1 MKKFVLIVAV
11 AALALV
17 VDSQLASAG
26 RRGGCGSSRGG
37 SSHCGSS
44 CGSSCG
50 GYAGGCGSGS
60 CGYASGCASGTC
72 GYVGG
77 HSGCSTCGTGSYVI
91 SGGAGT
97 YTAASCATCAGGVCT
112 LNPSTGIGIGL
123 AQASETEATLV
134 VSLPEDA
141 TLTIDNEPT
150 TSTSANR
157 VFVSP
162 TLESGKEYQY
172 TLKAQVVREGK
183 TQTTTRQVTVQA
195 GQVSRIELTVPA
207 TGVAQ

>member
-17 VDSQLASAG
+17 VSSQLVSAG
-26 RRGGCGSSRGG
+26 RRGGCGGGRGG
-37 SSHCGSS
+37 NSCGNS

-50 GYAGGCGSGS
+50 GYVGGCASGS
-60 CGYASGCASGTC
+60 CGYTGGCASGSC
-72 GYVGG
+72 GNVGG
-77 HSGCSTCGTGSYVI
+77 YSGCSTCGTGSYVI
-91 SGGAGT
+91 GGGAGT
-97 YTAASCATCAGGVCT
+97 YTAAPCATCAGGVCT
-112 LNPSTGIGIGL
+112 INPRTGIAITE
-123 AQASETEATLV
+123 ASESEATIV